1 MVGAAGFDTRRQSSS
16 SAEHHTVKTIY
27 LDYNATTPCARE
39 VQEAMLPFLA
49 EYYGNPSSGHVLGR
63 ASREAIEDARTQ
75 VGLMLG
81 ADRTEIVFTSG
92 GTESNNLA
100 LKGIAFRGGHP
111 PQGHLVISGIE
122 HPAINEPAR
131 FLKNVG
137 WELTVVPCNSQGV
150 VEPEAVAEALRENT
164 RLVSVV
170 HANNEIGTIQP
181 IAEIA
186 EVCHKQGV
194 LVHTDSAQSIGK
206 IEVDVAALGVDLLS
220 VAGHKF
226 YAPKGVGALYV
237 RRGVQLEPLL
247 HGAGHESGQRAGT
260 ENTAFIAGLGR
271 AADLVRMNLESSA
284 ERMEALRDELW
295 ELLREAVGAGL
306 KRNGEGADILP
317 NTLSL
322 RFPGV
327 VGHDMLAR
335 VPELCA
341 STAAACHSGDTEISA
356 TLAALGLTPEEAQGT
371 VRLSIGRNTTQNE
384 IQRAASL
391 LVGAWEDLK

>member
-1 MVGAAGFDTRRQSSS
+1 M
-16 SAEHHTVKTIY
+16 KTIY
-27 LDYNATTPCARE
+27 LDYNATTPCARG

-100 LKGIAFRGGHP
+100 LKGVAFRGAHSP
-111 PQGHLVISGIE
+111 RGHLVISAIE
-122 HPAINEPAR
+122 HPAIEEPAR
-131 FLKNVG
+131 FLQFMG
-137 WELTVVPCNSQGV
+137 WELTTVPCNGHGI
-150 VEPEAVAEALRENT
+150 VEPQAVVDVLRPDT
-164 RLVSVV
+164 RLVSVM
-170 HANNEIGTIQP
+170 HANNELGTVQP

-186 EVCHKQGV
+186 AECHRQGI
-194 LVHTDSAQSIGK
+194 LVHTDAAQSIGK
-206 IEVDVAALGVDLLS
+206 IEVNVGELGVDLLS

-226 YAPKGVGALYV
+226 YGPKGVGALYV
-237 RRGVQLEPLL
+237 RRGVRLEPLL

-260 ENTAFIAGLGR
+260 ENTAFVVGLGK
-271 AADLVRMNLESSA
+271 AADLVRSNLESSA
-284 ERMEALRDELW
+284 LHMEGLRDELW
-295 ELLREAVGAGL
+295 TLLHEGVGSDL
-306 KRNGEGADILP
+306 QRNCDGVSTLP
-317 NTLSL
+317 NTLSV

-327 VGHDMLAR
+327 VGQDLLAR

-341 STAAACHSGDTEISA
+341 STAAACHAGDAGMSG
-356 TLAALGLTPEEAQGT
+356 TLAAIGLSPEEAQGT
-371 VRLSIGRNTTQNE
+371 VRLSVGRNTTQQE

-391 LVGAWEDLK
+391 LLGAWEDLR

>member
-1 MVGAAGFDTRRQSSS
+1 M
-16 SAEHHTVKTIY
+16 KTIY

-100 LKGIAFRGGHP
+100 LKGVAFRGGHS
-111 PQGHLVISGIE
+111 PQGHLIISAIE
-122 HPAINEPAR
+122 HPAIDEPAR
-131 FLKNVG
+131 FLQNIG
-137 WELTVVPCNSQGV
+137 WDLTIVPCNPQGV
-150 VEPEAVAEALRENT
+150 VEPEVVAEALREDT
-164 RLVSVV
+164 RLVSVM

-181 IAEIA
+181 IGEIV

-194 LVHTDSAQSIGK
+194 LVHTDAAQSVGK
-206 IEVDVAALGVDLLS
+206 VEVNVGELGVDLLS

-271 AADLVRMNLESSA
+271 AADLVRLNLESSI
-284 ERMEALRDELW
+284 ERMECLRDELASLIQ
-295 ELLREAVGAGL
+295 EGIGEGL
-306 KRNGEGADILP
+306 KQNGDGATTLP

-327 VGHDMLAR
+327 VGHDLLAR

-341 STAAACHSGDTEISA
+341 STAAACHSGDADISA
-356 TLAALGLTPEEAQGT
+356 TLAALGLSPEEAQGT
-371 VRLSIGRNTTQNE
+371 VRLSIGRNTTQYE
-384 IQRAASL
+384 VQRAASL
-391 LVGAWEDLK
+391 LVGAWEDLR